1 MELSLDQDKLG
12 IKPELKILE
21 NMITLD
27 YSIKGND
34 IKYGKEQSN
43 FKIWLN
49 KIRHKMSKIFIMFNR
64 YRWKM

>member
-34 IKYGKEQSN
+34 IKYGKEQIN
-43 FKIWLN
+43 FKI
-49 KIRHKMSKIFIMFNR
+49 
-64 YRWKM
+64 